1 MKNIYYIKIKWEPRG
16 SGITIGFSHIIEN
29 HKWNESLNNRG
40 IHIHTHTHTH
50 THTKLDK
57 GKICIQLTW
66 QTWPLLNE
74 RIESQKKT
82 SQNKIL
88 KKNVN

>member
-1 MKNIYYIKIKWEPRG
+1 MKNIYYIKIKWKPRG
-16 SGITIGFSHIIEN
+16 WGITIGFSHIIEN
-29 HKWNESLNNRG
+29 HKWNESLNNRD
-40 IHIHTHTHTH
+40 IYIY

-57 GKICIQLTW
+57 GKKYIQLTW
-66 QTWPLLNE
+66 QTWSLLNE
-74 RIESQKKT
+74 RIKSQMKT

>member
-1 MKNIYYIKIKWEPRG
+1 MKNIYYIKIIWEPRG

-29 HKWNESLNNRG
+29 HKWNESLNNRD
-40 IHIHTHTHTH
+40 THTH

-74 RIESQKKT
+74 RIKSQKKT